1 MKVRKMNSED
11 LEKNDV
17 KYITALGSVA
27 HTYGNLLA
35 TAQKWLLDVFPDNL
49 FKTVHVNS
57 RIAHSQIVRTPHQ
70 FLKKSKPMIIFS
82 PRIDYNEDTFMNKTL
97 VTERMGGIYTTG
109 TPGAV
114 DLNPFFFDPEAHIDL
129 QFTSQRRVMYIDVVL
144 SFDTMIQQ
152 LNYMDYLKQTFT
164 MDCPFDID
172 TWLEAFLP
180 REIMDMIGTISG
192 VPVHD
197 PVDKSINRFLSYMN
211 GHSCYPVT
219 YKLAGSTGKEEFYR
233 YYNTKIFTTITG
245 LEHNQG
251 ESVGHIMT
259 NYTINFTMRMEF
271 WSPGTLYLFSNK
283 VFEIPKPDIPTD
295 STLIPVF
302 ADVFM
307 LEDLNLT
314 PGWKVYTHASY
325 TLDKPND
332 TIDFSPLMQKSIREV
347 IKYQVQNAIP
357 LINFLD
363 IKVRRLGKLLRYGVD
378 YEIDYANYT
387 IQFHN
392 KEPLFYTHTVIIS
405 IDVQYINELIKQIYH
420 LE

>member
-1 MKVRKMNSED
+1 MNSED
-11 LEKNDV
+11 LSLNDV

-35 TAQKWLLDVFPDNL
+35 TAQKWVLDIFPDNL

-57 RIAHSQIVRTPHQ
+57 RIAHSQIIRTPHQ

-97 VTERMGGIYTTG
+97 VTDRMGGIYTTG

-114 DLNPFFFDPEAHIDL
+114 DLNPFFFDPDTHIDM
-129 QFTSQRRVMYIDVVL
+129 QFSSVRRVMYLDVVL

-164 MDCPFDID
+164 LDCPFDIN
-172 TWLEAFLP
+172 TWLEAYLP
-180 REIMDMIGTISG
+180 REIMDMVGNLSG
-192 VPVHD
+192 VPVHNPSD
-197 PVDKSINRFLSYMN
+197 NSINEFLGYMN
-211 GHSCYPVT
+211 AHSCYPVT

-233 YYNTKIFTTITG
+233 YYKTNIYTTISG
-245 LEHNQG
+245 LEQNQG
-251 ESVGHIMT
+251 ENVGHIMT

-271 WSPGTLYLFSNK
+271 WSPGTLYVFSNK
-283 VFEIPKPDIPTD
+283 IFDVPKPTIPSD

-307 LEDLNLT
+307 LEDLNLS
-314 PGWKVYTHASY
+314 PGWSVYAHASY
-325 TLDKPND
+325 SLDKEFD
-332 TIDFSPLMQKSIREV
+332 QIDYSNLMQQSIREV
-347 IKYQVQNAIP
+347 IKYHIDNNIP

-363 IKVRRLGKLLRYGVD
+363 IKVRKLGKLLREGVD
-378 YEIDYANYT
+378 YDIDYSKNI

-392 KEPLFYTHTVIIS
+392 RGPLFYTHTVIVS
-405 IDVQYINELIKQIYH
+405 IDVQYINEMVKQIFH